1 MKTKVISIL
10 TQKGGVGKTT
20 TTIHLGASL
29 ASKGNKV
36 LLIDFDS
43 QMNLSQGYKLESS
56 NYTINDFLNQK
67 EGLQL
72 TQRGK
77 YNNIYILAGD
87 QHLEEI
93 ELDRLSL
100 KNSIDQLDNYFDY
113 ILIDCPPK
121 PINKKLSL
129 GEVAVN
135 ASDYILSPI
144 SDDEFSL
151 NGITSLLKALLEI
164 KDKYSLNFEYLGFFF
179 NKVLSNSADF
189 KEYYLDFQKDEF
201 TNNFLLKSFVRQ
213 DRTVKKA
220 VKMGK
225 SVFDVDS
232 KCRASKDYKALIKE
246 IKEKIK

>member
-29 ASKGNKV
+29 ASKGKKV

-43 QMNLSQGYKLESS
+43 QMNLSQGYKLDS
-56 NYTINDFLNQK
+56 NTYTINDFLNQK

-77 YNNIYILAGD
+77 YENIYILAGD
-87 QHLEEI
+87 KHLEEI
-93 ELDRLSL
+93 ELDRLAL

-129 GEVAVN
+129 GEIAVN

-151 NGITSLLKALLEI
+151 NGITSLLHALFEI
-164 KDKYSLNFEYLGFFF
+164 KAKYSLNFEYLGFFF

-189 KEYYLDFQKDEF
+189 KEYYSDFQKDEF
-201 TNNFLLKSFVRQ
+201 TNNFMLKSFVRQ
-213 DRTVKKA
+213 DRTVRKA
-220 VKMGK
+220 VKIGK